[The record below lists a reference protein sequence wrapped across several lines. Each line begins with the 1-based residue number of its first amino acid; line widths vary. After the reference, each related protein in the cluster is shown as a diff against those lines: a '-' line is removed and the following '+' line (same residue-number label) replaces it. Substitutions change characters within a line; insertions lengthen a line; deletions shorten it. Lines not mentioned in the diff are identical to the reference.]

1 MEKGSGK
8 KVRKTRL
15 LIEIATA
22 VLPIFIFVSG
32 LVAYVLYR
40 TSIDNFVAST
50 RDMLSAQLANT
61 VADVGYLDN
70 RLLYDFW
77 EENPE
82 ITRQRLSDKEE
93 DAIYEY
99 MDKTNY
105 TGAWTEAWLSSIEDE
120 KVKEYIARDA
130 YHLMRQWTSYDYEQ
144 REYDTLFVFDAS
156 EEHRGFVFLD
166 VDAEGNFRKDLGDYL
181 DLNIKDHPVLAE
193 AMKTNS
199 GKIIYEKSTNFPAE
213 GSYYIVY
220 KPLVFNGKIRAFLAV
235 GVDYSDIHEKVMNQY
250 SMVTLISIMGIGL
263 LFAVLFL
270 LILFRSIEPVR
281 KIQSAV
287 RAYIYT
293 KNSSVIID
301 KMSSIKMNNE
311 IGQLS
316 DDIVDLA
323 KEIDKY
329 TADIVAMTSERQ
341 RVATELDMA
350 KNIQEGQLPS
360 KFPAFPDRN
369 EFDIYA
375 SMTAAKEVGGDFY
388 DFFFVDDD
396 HLALVMADV
405 SGKGVP
411 ASLFMM
417 MSKMLIHNYT
427 MIGLSPH
434 EVLERTNNSLF
445 ENNPEKMF
453 VTVWLGIL
461 EISTGKIVASNA
473 GHEYPVIK
481 QPDGDF
487 ELFKDKHGFVLGGF
501 RDKKYKEYEF
511 TLQRGG
517 TLFVYTDGVPE
528 ATNSHGEM
536 YGTERLVNDINKYK
550 DCTPK
555 EILQSIHSDVDSFVG
570 DADQFD
576 DLTMMAIKLH

>member
-105 TGAWTEAWLSSIEDE
+105 NGAWTEAWLSSIEDE
-120 KVKEYIARDA
+120 TVKEYIARDA